1 MENADTQILIE
12 GLENYI
18 SLLRRDLQQSR
29 DETSKYRKLW
39 LKEAK
44 SPSQLRDQFAMAAL
58 TGLLTHNAMTNG
70 SGYAATLAYEIAD
83 AMLKVREI
91 GNNEKT

>member
-1 MENADTQILIE
+1 MENADTQTLIE

-44 SPSQLRDQFAMAAL
+44 SSSHLRDQFAMAAL
-58 TGLLTHNAMTNG
+58 TGLLGA
-70 SGYAATLAYEIAD
+70 LAYKSDANFIAKEAYIAAD
-83 AMLKVREI
+83 AMLEAREA
-91 GNNEKT
+91 K